1 MATIRISAPDTAS
14 KGEVIELKALI
25 QHPMET
31 GYRRGP
37 DGKVIERDII
47 EAFTC
52 TYGGET
58 VFEAEMY
65 PGIAANP
72 ILTFYLK
79 ARESGPVEFRWT
91 DQDGESW
98 SETHTLTVE

>member
-31 GYRRGP
+31 GYRR
-37 DGKVIERDII
+37 DSKGKTIERDILKTFECI
-47 EAFTC
+47 YE
-52 TYGGET
+52 GET
-58 VFEAEMY
+58 VFEAEFY

-72 ILTFYLK
+72 ILTFHATATKTGTL
-79 ARESGPVEFRWT
+79 EFRWT
-91 DQDGESW
+91 DQFDETW
-98 SETHTLTVE
+98 SETHDLTVE

>member
-1 MATIRISAPDTAS
+1 MATIRISAPDTAA

-37 DGKVIERDII
+37 NGKVIERDII
-47 EAFTC
+47 EKFTC

-58 VFEAEMY
+58 VFEADLH

-72 ILTFYLK
+72 IFTIYAK
-79 ARESGPVEFRWT
+79 ANKSGPIVFTWT
-91 DQDGESW
+91 DQSGESW
-98 SETHTLTVE
+98 SESHMLTVE